1 MATKNQINFLE
12 LNKDII
18 KEPVLIVGSKLYDYD
33 KEDIRKFLINSGI
46 IDITGIDLFDGEGVD
61 YVLDI
66 TDTSSEFIINHKDY
80 FSTIICM
87 EILTNVK
94 NPFVAASN
102 IIAMLKKG
110 GSAVFSECF
119 VRKIS
124 KMPIDLWR
132 FTYDG
137 TKQLFSGLEFN
148 DSRAKISFTRDK
160 DVSLTKLVT
169 PFPQLL
175 HEKHK
180 DESMI
185 GYQLRRIHRRYFA
198 KGIFKLS
205 RLMPE
210 ITIYSVAKK

>member
-33 KEDIRKFLINSGI
+33 NEDIRKFLINSGFK
-46 IDITGIDLFDGEGVD
+46 DITGIDLFDGEGVD

-66 TDTSSEFIINHKDY
+66 TDTSSEFITKHKDHY
-80 FSTIICM
+80 STIICM

-94 NPFVAASN
+94 NPFAAAGT
-102 IIAMLKKG
+102 IIDMLKKG
-110 GSAVFSECF
+110 GSALFSECF

-137 TKQLFSGLEFN
+137 TKQLFSDLEFN

-160 DVSLTKLVT
+160 DVNLTELVT

-175 HEKHK
+175 HDRHK

-185 GYQLRRIHRRYFA
+185 GYQLRRIHRRYFS